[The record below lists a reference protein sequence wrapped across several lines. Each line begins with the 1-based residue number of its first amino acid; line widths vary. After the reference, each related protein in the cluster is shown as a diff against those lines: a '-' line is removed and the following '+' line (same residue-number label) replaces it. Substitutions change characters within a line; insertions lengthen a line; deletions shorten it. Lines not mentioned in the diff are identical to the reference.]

1 MYQENIKGYKA
12 NAFQIKLFMASLMV
26 LDHLP
31 HIPGL
36 VPPLWEGIFH
46 VMTRCVGAWFA
57 FNAVEGFLHTRNQ
70 TKYNIR
76 LFVWATFMQLGNFL
90 IEFLL
95 KSKDIHVNNNIFLTL
110 ALGVLLLNIIS
121 RPIKKAT
128 SQEGLPLK
136 FLRVVLGAI
145 VLLIGIMLSEG
156 GLILIPFMLITY
168 IFRNSPKKRNV
179 VYTIATIL
187 LAAFYLNG
195 AFIYDSLRT
204 NIEMILFNS
213 DWFFISVLPFL
224 YLYNGQRG
232 KNSKFTKYFFYVFY
246 PAHLW
251 IIAIISYF
259 FK

>member
-12 NAFQIKLFMASLMV
+12 NAFQIKLFMVALMV

-76 LFVWATFMQLGNFL
+76 LFVWAVFMEVGNKVL
-90 IEFLL
+90 EFLL
-95 KSKDIHVNNNIFLTL
+95 KSRDIHINNNIFLTL
-110 ALGVLLLNIIS
+110 AIGVLVLNIMT
-121 RPIKKAT
+121 RPIRVFDKQETKAI
-128 SQEGLPLK
+128 K
-136 FLRVVLGAI
+136 FLRIILGTL
-145 VLLIGIMLSEG
+145 VFLIGFVFSEG
-156 GLILIPFMLITY
+156 GIIIIPFMLITY
-168 IFRNSPKKRNV
+168 LFRNSTKKRNMAYIV
-179 VYTIATIL
+179 TTVL